1 MALQRY
7 AFIFKAPG
15 MDFLTRNGRMESE
28 DFAATLGGVADIEQ
42 AVLVAQEL
50 LTRHVQLI
58 ELCGAFSA
66 EEVEQIRGAL
76 GERIPVG
83 SVQYSAAERERLQ
96 QAFA

>member
-15 MDFLTRNGRMESE
+15 MDFLTHNGSLESE
-28 DFAATLGGVADIEQ
+28 AFAATLCGVADVEQ

-66 EEVEQIRGAL
+66 EEVARVRSAL
-76 GERIPVG
+76 DDRIPVG
-83 SVQYSAAERERLQ
+83 SVQYSAEERQRLQ
-96 QAFA
+96 RAFA